1 MQQIVPFRQSTVDI
15 HFKSNEID
23 MTTQNVARLCLKE
36 PVVSPVIWN
45 QRGVQIDGT
54 EVTILKYQGQL
65 KNLLPIQE
73 LFPRVKLKS
82 HFVN

>member
-15 HFKSNEID
+15 LLKSNEVD

-36 PVVSPVIWN
+36 PAVSPVIWN
-45 QRGVQIDGT
+45 QRAVQIDGT
-54 EVTILKYQGQL
+54 EVMILKYQGQL

-73 LFPRVKLKS
+73 LFLE
-82 HFVN
+82 